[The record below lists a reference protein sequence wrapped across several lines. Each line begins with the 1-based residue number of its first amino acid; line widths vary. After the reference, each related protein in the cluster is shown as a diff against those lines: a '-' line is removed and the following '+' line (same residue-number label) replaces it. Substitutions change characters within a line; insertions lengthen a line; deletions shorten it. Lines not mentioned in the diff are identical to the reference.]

1 MRNYDRVHPRKP
13 EGIENKRAYIIGGGI
28 AGLSAAA
35 FLVRDAQMP
44 GKNVT
49 VFDQL
54 PVFGGSMDA
63 CGNPET
69 GYISRG
75 ERELEPYMECLW
87 DLFGSIPSIYE
98 EGRTVLDETR
108 ECNKNFEIDS
118 KHRLWEKGFVPH
130 DETTFGITD
139 KVKDQMIKM
148 MTTPEEQLENITIE
162 QWFSPEYFHSQLW
175 YYWCAMLAF
184 QPYHS
189 LIEMRRYTTRFMHQ
203 LHLIR
208 SLRGILRTKY
218 DQYHSLIMPLQKY
231 LLDAGVNF
239 VADTTV
245 TDMDIKFDGD
255 KKTVTALEIKKN
267 GEVEKIVLSDDD
279 FVYFTN
285 GSMTQNSTRGSMTEA
300 PKMNT
305 DTENRGCF
313 TLWEKLAKKTGGFG
327 HPEKFVYSPEKS
339 NFVSVTLTVKDY
351 PQFFEYLEKKTGNPT
366 GKGGATTFV
375 SSPWFITYGA
385 ALQPLEPDQ
394 PENVQVLWFY
404 GLHSN
409 ENGAYVK
416 KPMNECT
423 GEETLKEFVYWCGL
437 EDKFDEIRTHCIA
450 IPTVMPYIT
459 SQFMPRT
466 MTDRPEV
473 IPEGCTNLACIGQF
487 VEIPGDVVFTVETS
501 VRTAMT
507 AVYKTMRLDRP
518 VTPLFEGK
526 YDIRMVAIALKTLLG
541 KEKLEVSDLPKINP
555 LKINRELQKLVDAF
569 NSIPPVPGYYEEREE
584 NK

>member
-1 MRNYDRVHPRKP
+1 MRNYDRVTPRKP
-13 EGIENKRAYIIGGGI
+13 EGIDERKAYIIGGGI

-35 FLVRDAQMP
+35 FLVRDAHMP
-44 GKNVT
+44 GKNIT

-63 CGNPET
+63 CGNAET

-75 ERELEPYMECLW
+75 ERELEPMMECLW

-108 ECNKNFEIDS
+108 ECNKNYEIDS

-130 DETTFGITD
+130 DETTFGITPEIQE
-139 KVKDQMIKM
+139 QMIKM
-148 MTTPEEQLENITIE
+148 VVTPEEELEDVTIE
-162 QWFSPEYFHSQLW
+162 QWFSPEYFKSQLW

-189 LIEMRRYTTRFMHQ
+189 LIEMKRYTTRFMHQ

-218 DQYHSLIMPLQKY
+218 DQYNSLILPLQKY
-231 LLDAGVNF
+231 LADNGVNF

-245 TDMDIKFDGD
+245 TDMDFKFEGD
-255 KKTVTALEIKKN
+255 KKTVTALKITQNNE
-267 GEVEKIVLSDDD
+267 EKTIELSEKDVV
-279 FVYFTN
+279 FFTN
-285 GSMTQNSTRGSMTEA
+285 GSMTQNSTRGSMHEA
-300 PKMNT
+300 PVMNK

-313 TLWEKLAKKTGGFG
+313 TLWEKIAKKSEGFG
-327 HPEKFVYSPEKS
+327 HPEKFDYSPEKS
-339 NFVSVTLTVKDY
+339 NFVSCTVTVKDY
-351 PQFFEYLEKKTGNPT
+351 PEFFKYLEEKTGNLT
-366 GKGGATTFV
+366 GKGGATTFID
-375 SSPWFITYGA
+375 SPWFITYGA
-385 ALQPLEPDQ
+385 ALQPTCPTQPD
-394 PENVQVLWFY
+394 NVQVLWFY

-409 ENGAYVK
+409 EIGSYIK

-423 GEETLKEFVYWCGL
+423 GEEILKEFLYYCGL
-437 EDKFDEIRTHCIA
+437 EDKMDEIISHSIA

-459 SQFMPRT
+459 SQFMPRKIN
-466 MTDRPEV
+466 DRPQV
-473 IPEGCTNLACIGQF
+473 IPNGSTNLAFIGQF
-487 VEIPGDVVFTVETS
+487 VELEGDVVFTVETS

-507 AVYKTMRLDRP
+507 AVYKMFHLDRP
-518 VTPLFEGK
+518 ITPLYKGQ
-526 YDIRMVAIALKTLLG
+526 YDIRMVNVALKTLLG
-541 KEKLEVSDLPKINP
+541 KDKIEVSDLPKINP
-555 LKINRELQKLVDAF
+555 LKINHTLQQIVDGI
-569 NSIPPVPGYYEEREE
+569 NSIPPVPEYYNEREE